1 MFSKNG
7 MVYIKHSENSRP
19 VLDTDITIL
28 QDMFPEFV
36 MKLGKIETY
45 KDTKMYNY
53 RISFNKRR
61 ASNKRRPLI
70 SAAVLGVHIEISA
83 SL

>member
-1 MFSKNG
+1 
-7 MVYIKHSENSRP
+7 MVWYISSTVKTQ

-28 QDMFPEFV
+28 QDMFPESV
-36 MKLGKIETY
+36 MKLGKIEPY

-53 RISFNKRR
+53 RISFNKHR